1 MSEWAKLQWRCRR
14 GTLEL
19 DLLMMRYLKEIYPS
33 ASGGHQHAF
42 QRLLTY
48 SDDLLQD
55 LFTGKVVPQDKEIE
69 DVVEQI
75 CATNSNSS

>member
-1 MSEWAKLQWRCRR
+1 MSDTAWLLWRCRR

-19 DLLMMRYLKEIYPS
+19 DLLMMRFLKEVYPS
-33 ASGGHQHAF
+33 ASADQQQVF
-42 QRLLTY
+42 QRLLDF

-55 LFTGKVVPQDKEIE
+55 LLTGRMEANDKEVA

-75 CATNSNSS
+75 RNPGIDSP

>member
-1 MSEWAKLQWRCRR
+1 MSNTAWLQWRCRR

-19 DLLMMRYLKEIYPS
+19 DLLMMRYLKEVYPS
-33 ASGGHQHAF
+33 VPADQQQAF
-42 QRLLTY
+42 QRLLDF

-55 LFTGKVVPQDKEIE
+55 LLTGRMEANDKELA

-75 CATNSNSS
+75 RNPGIDSS